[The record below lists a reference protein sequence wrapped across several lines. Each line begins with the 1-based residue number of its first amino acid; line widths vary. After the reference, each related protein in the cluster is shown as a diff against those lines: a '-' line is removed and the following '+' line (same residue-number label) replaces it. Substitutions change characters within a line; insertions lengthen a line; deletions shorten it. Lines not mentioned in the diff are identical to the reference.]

1 MGISNLLGSPATD
14 AAAQVISFTTA
25 RQEVIAN
32 NVANIDTP
40 GYRMRDLDVGS
51 FNQALSRAMRRSAR
65 ANPNNIRLA
74 LPSPEEMDA
83 KGNRRAAA
91 DFRGIVF
98 HDDNDRSIEQLTTS
112 MVDNFNLQ
120 RQAVNVLRSQLR
132 LLRSIIAESPQ
143 AS

>member
-1 MGISNLLGSPATD
+1 MGISNFLGSPTTD

-32 NVANIDTP
+32 NIANIDTP
-40 GYRMRDLDVGS
+40 GYRMRDLDVGA
-51 FNQALSRAMRRSAR
+51 FNRALSQAMTNAARS
-65 ANPNNIRLA
+65 NPNNVRLS
-74 LPSPEEMDA
+74 LPSPEGMDA
-83 KGNRRAAA
+83 NGTREAGG

-132 LLRSIIAESPQ
+132 LLRSIIAETPQ
-143 AS
+143 SA